1 MFLNLFILSLL
12 AVVAAARLGGWQSA
26 DPKDVE
32 VIKNV
37 LFALNTRFPEVDP
50 KDISPSSFKII
61 DVKKQVVAGLLYDVI
76 VDYTPPAKTC
86 EVLHFQ
92 VGDRWGTLSLLVN
105 EVLTNPCTV

>member
-61 DVKKQVVAGLLYDVI
+61 DVKKQVNISLCMHQKSLARLQLTSAAVI
-76 VDYTPPAKTC
+76 
-86 EVLHFQ
+86 
-92 VGDRWGTLSLLVN
+92 S
-105 EVLTNPCTV
+105 